1 MPVTREEIVGAAIAL
16 LDEAGLHGL
25 TLRRLAQRL
34 GIRAPTLYWHV
45 RDKRELLDLMADALS
60 REALDGQRQPGPGQ
74 PWWDWL
80 AGIARSERAVLL
92 AHRDSALVLAG
103 NTPVHQA
110 LPAIEQEM
118 RALVDAG
125 FTPPQALMTLRAL
138 GAYVVGE
145 VMDIQ
150 GAAERARPEPDQPAP
165 GGTAKALRSR
175 RPYAPGGGTGGNAGP
190 AAFRPDD
197 FPLLLAANSPPQ
209 SAEQRFE
216 HGLSLIIDG
225 LRARL
230 TAHGSGVF

>member
-1 MPVTREEIVGAAIAL
+1 VTREEIVGAAIAL
-16 LDEAGLHGL
+16 LDEAGLDGL

-45 RDKRELLDLMADALS
+45 KDKRELLDLMADALS
-60 REALDGQRQPGPGQ
+60 REALDGQRQPRPGQ

-80 AGIARSERAVLL
+80 AEIARSERAVLL

-125 FTPPQALMTLRAL
+125 FPPPQALMTLRAL

-145 VMDIQ
+145 VMDLQ
-150 GAAERARPEPDQPAP
+150 GEAERARPGPDQPAA
-165 GGTAKALRSR
+165 GGTAKAVRSR
-175 RPYAPGGGTGGNAGP
+175 RPYAPGGGP
-190 AAFRPDD
+190 AAFAPDD

-225 LRARL
+225 LRAQL
-230 TAHGSGVF
+230 AVHGSGDFSYLE